1 MDTLAKSK
9 SGLEAITEAIV
20 ILKAFYAKGAKA
32 ISLAQASPVDEDTAG
47 PGFTGNYG
55 GKQVASKGIIG
66 MLAVIKT
73 DFERTIKMTSDSEK
87 KAQADFVEFDR
98 VSRTDISGKTTKK
111 TLDEEDDLRTTVAA
125 IAEGMSKLQTEMSL
139 TRP

>member
-98 VSRTDISGKTTKK
+98 VSRAPALALGRPLALPGGRGRANAVGDS
-111 TLDEEDDLRTTVAA
+111 RWRCV
-125 IAEGMSKLQTEMSL
+125 SK
-139 TRP
+139 